1 MFLGWMLAAA
11 SAVQQPAANQAA
23 NQAASAPDGQTIVV
37 TGERA
42 SRETIKDFV
51 RALTAAGPPRQ
62 ISRFESSVC
71 PAVFGLARQQAASVA
86 ARMRRVANGVGIATA
101 GPGCAPNVVVLVT
114 PDKKV
119 LLNELY
125 RQRPDYFGYPPRKQ
139 LKAALRETG
148 PAAAWQLQG
157 PEVDARGV
165 EIHQDEATGWYIN
178 RTTEPGSRMTMAAR
192 PQFGAAVVVIE
203 GSALAGLTLTQLGDY
218 AAMRAYS
225 GADPARIPGSA
236 PTILRVVEAPL
247 GSEVPV
253 TMTNWDFAFL
263 RGLYAGDWNQYK
275 AAQQSA
281 IARTMARDLQPAQR

>member
-1 MFLGWMLAAA
+1 MLFSLMLAAA
-11 SAVQQPAANQAA
+11 SAVQQPAAPLP
-23 NQAASAPDGQTIVV
+23 APAQDDQTIVV

-71 PAVFGLARQQAASVA
+71 PAVFGLARQQADAVA
-86 ARMRRVANGVGIATA
+86 ARMRRVANGVGIRTA

-114 PDKKV
+114 PDKQV
-119 LLNELY
+119 LLKELY
-125 RQRPDYFGYPPRKQ
+125 RQRPDYFGSPARGR
-139 LKAALRETG
+139 LKAALRQPG
-148 PAAAWQLQG
+148 PASAWQLQG
-157 PEVDARGV
+157 PEVNARGV
-165 EIHQDEATGWYIN
+165 EIHQDEATGWFIN
-178 RTTEPGSRMTMAAR
+178 RTTEPASRMSMPAR
-192 PQFGAAVVVIE
+192 PQFGAAVVVVE

-225 GADPARIPGSA
+225 GADPARLPSSA
-236 PTILRVVEAPL
+236 PTILRVVDAPL

-253 TMTNWDFAFL
+253 TMTSWDFSFL
-263 RGLYAGDWNQYK
+263 RGLYAGDWNLFK

-281 IARTMARDLQPAQR
+281 IARAMARDLQPAQQ